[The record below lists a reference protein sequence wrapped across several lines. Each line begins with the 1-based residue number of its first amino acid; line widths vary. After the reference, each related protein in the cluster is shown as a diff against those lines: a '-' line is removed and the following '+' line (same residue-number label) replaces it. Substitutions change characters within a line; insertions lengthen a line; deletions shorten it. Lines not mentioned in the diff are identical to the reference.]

1 MSVASSA
8 ASTRSVNYAGE
19 EMTVDSMLETIV
31 REVQNAL
38 NSLQIQ
44 LRQLCAL
51 DDQQVDEDQDFRE
64 AVELED
70 AAVDLADVICIMMK
84 DLVPVVADIR
94 GKPPTKESKAWWV
107 THKAAVKALRKIEA
121 DARKNAIALAKA
133 AAAEGLP
140 GVPE

>member
-19 EMTVDSMLETIV
+19 EMSVDSMLETIV

-51 DDQQVDEDQDFRE
+51 DEQEVDEDLDFRE

-70 AAVDLADVICIMMK
+70 AAVDLADVICTMMK

-94 GKPPTKESKAWWV
+94 GKPPSKESKAWWA
-107 THKAAVKALRKIEA
+107 THKATVKAQRKLEA
-121 DARKNAIALAKA
+121 DARKAEIALEKA
-133 AAAEGLP
+133 AAKEDLP